1 MPKKGPSKPTGSPR
15 TGNKSPVKPTAK
27 KDVLNS
33 QIKSKLV
40 ALTPRERIA
49 LKLGCKPDEFLA
61 YRIESGGVIVA
72 IPPNGSKHKF
82 FLEPGTSRK
91 GLLDASVQPDILL
104 EII

>member
-27 KDVLNS
+27 KDLLNS
-33 QIKSKLV
+33 QSKSKLV

-61 YRIESGGVIVA
+61 YRIEAGGVIVA
-72 IPPNGSKHKF
+72 IAPDGRKF
-82 FLEPGTSRK
+82 RFNVT
-91 GLLDASVQPDILL
+91 PDHVIYDLTV
-104 EII
+104 IRP